1 MEKKID
7 KTFSRAMNEI
17 NTLQKAFKAGGKFEK
32 AVADIGGDI
41 AWFNEVNEAFD
52 NLYDALEE
60 AHMGATGHLGMDEVA
75 ESQLTEGVLDSDD
88 DDGFMARSQLYFL
101 ARDAI
106 QLHGI
111 IDDREDLEPWVQ
123 SKISQAS
130 QGIDAVR
137 RYSEY
142 NALKQEMPQDDD
154 QELMAQANK
163 PLTPTDAEWS
173 KILQIP
179 SRDSFDKMIKSSANE
194 SMIQRWDAIKESVDD
209 ALMDKVLAQ
218 IVKDVEYGD
227 MTAIEE
233 LLDNVSERDLMA
245 FLSEIEEAM
254 NEYTSGA
261 PASSIRPRARP
272 TMTRSLRPMP
282 RPKALKR
289 IGGMPGG
296 STRGIDP
303 KDNYSP
309 EDLKRLLNQSESA
322 VDEGTYGKKKKKKYY
337 EDVDRDEVDEL
348 VLYADNDG
356 QLYQTSTAPVQK
368 NLSRKW
374 KKGVYDHELAIKLW
388 KYHADRAAK
397 KYAQDFGGKVMSPD
411 VRRAAAKEFAD
422 AWHAELKAGNMHEG
436 KYKNDAQRKA
446 VHAAKNESNVNEDN
460 NPMHQK
466 LVQMMKKSDDPERL
480 LHKILSDFKDK
491 SGIAD
496 HAREMYADVAIENG
510 LHQDDDHD
518 DIEERLYSEI
528 MDESKSQGDAWYIEQ
543 DARRMAEKDGHDWAS
558 MPYGRKSVYRQKAA
572 DMRKGDDED
581 DLYEG
586 MEFDEKRTDDLE
598 VVAKDIFKN
607 ALAAAKKKVK

>member
-52 NLYDALEE
+52 NLYETLEE

-233 LLDNVSERDLMA
+233 LLENVSEKDLRA
-245 FLSEIEEAM
+245 FLSEI
-254 NEYTSGA
+254 G
-261 PASSIRPRARP
+261 
-272 TMTRSLRPMP
+272 
-282 RPKALKR
+282 
-289 IGGMPGG
+289 
-296 STRGIDP
+296 
-303 KDNYSP
+303 
-309 EDLKRLLNQSESA
+309 
-322 VDEGTYGKKKKKKYY
+322 
-337 EDVDRDEVDEL
+337 
-348 VLYADNDG
+348 
-356 QLYQTSTAPVQK
+356 
-368 NLSRKW
+368 
-374 KKGVYDHELAIKLW
+374 
-388 KYHADRAAK
+388 
-397 KYAQDFGGKVMSPD
+397 
-411 VRRAAAKEFAD
+411 
-422 AWHAELKAGNMHEG
+422 
-436 KYKNDAQRKA
+436 
-446 VHAAKNESNVNEDN
+446 
-460 NPMHQK
+460 
-466 LVQMMKKSDDPERL
+466 
-480 LHKILSDFKDK
+480 
-491 SGIAD
+491 
-496 HAREMYADVAIENG
+496 
-510 LHQDDDHD
+510 
-518 DIEERLYSEI
+518 
-528 MDESKSQGDAWYIEQ
+528 
-543 DARRMAEKDGHDWAS
+543 
-558 MPYGRKSVYRQKAA
+558 
-572 DMRKGDDED
+572 
-581 DLYEG
+581 
-586 MEFDEKRTDDLE
+586 
-598 VVAKDIFKN
+598 
-607 ALAAAKKKVK
+607 

>member
-17 NTLQKAFKAGGKFEK
+17 NSLQKAFKAGGKFEK
-32 AVADIGGDI
+32 AVSDIGGDI

-111 IDDREDLEPWVQ
+111 IDDREELEPWVQ

-154 QELMAQANK
+154 QELMASN
-163 PLTPTDAEWS
+163 TP
-173 KILQIP
+173 
-179 SRDSFDKMIKSSANE
+179 N
-194 SMIQRWDAIKESVDD
+194 
-209 ALMDKVLAQ
+209 MD
-218 IVKDVEYGD
+218 
-227 MTAIEE
+227 
-233 LLDNVSERDLMA
+233 
-245 FLSEIEEAM
+245 SEIAAYHKQLNLPAGGFGGKLAAEGEEIAFEADESDEEEAI
-254 NEYTSGA
+254 NEYQSGA

-272 TMTRSLRPMP
+272 SMTKSLRPMA
-282 RPKALKR
+282 RPNALKR

-309 EDLKRLLNQSESA
+309 EDLKRLLNQSEGA
-322 VDEGTYGKKKKKKYY
+322 VDEGSYGKKKKKKYY
-337 EDVDRDEVDEL
+337 EDVDTDAVDQL
-348 VLYADNDG
+348 VLYAENDG
-356 QLYQTSTAPVQK
+356 MLYDTSTVPVQK
-368 NLSRKW
+368 NLTRKW
-374 KKGVYDHELAIKLW
+374 KKGTYQHELAIKLW

-397 KYAQDFGGKVMSPD
+397 KYAEEFGGPVMSPD

-422 AWHAELKAGNMHEG
+422 SWHEELKAGNMHEG

-446 VHAAKNESNVNEDN
+446 IHAAKNEAYSPGDENEEGMVSNCCGA
-460 NPMHQK
+460 P
-466 LVQMMKKSDDPERL
+466 
-480 LHKILSDFKDK
+480 
-491 SGIAD
+491 
-496 HAREMYADVAIENG
+496 
-510 LHQDDDHD
+510 
-518 DIEERLYSEI
+518 I
-528 MDESKSQGDAWYIEQ
+528 MDVYQGHGRCSDCKEMAS
-543 DARRMAEKDGHDWAS
+543 AEKVEE
-558 MPYGRKSVYRQKAA
+558 SVN
-572 DMRKGDDED
+572 
-581 DLYEG
+581 EG

-607 ALAAAKKKVK
+607 ALANAKKKVK